1 MFSCIVLFIIIIYL
15 KFEKNI
21 LSFQN
26 LDRMYRIEWI
36 SRFTNYRGH
45 GSWFKPGN
53 KKMLEESIE
62 FMNKEYR
69 GQFDHW
75 LVDDS

>member
-1 MFSCIVLFIIIIYL
+1 M
-15 KFEKNI
+15 
-21 LSFQN
+21 
-26 LDRMYRIEWI
+26 MYRIEWI

-75 LVDDS
+75 LVDDSPGVGTKGPPTHSAQRIIVSERII

>member
-1 MFSCIVLFIIIIYL
+1 M
-15 KFEKNI
+15 
-21 LSFQN
+21 
-26 LDRMYRIEWI
+26 MYRIEWI

>member
-1 MFSCIVLFIIIIYL
+1 M
-15 KFEKNI
+15 
-21 LSFQN
+21 
-26 LDRMYRIEWI
+26 MYRIEWI
-36 SRFTNYRGH
+36 SKYTNYRGH

-53 KKMLEESIE
+53 KKMLEDSIE

-75 LVDDS
+75 LVGDSSVSAPCGKASHEKAKGSS